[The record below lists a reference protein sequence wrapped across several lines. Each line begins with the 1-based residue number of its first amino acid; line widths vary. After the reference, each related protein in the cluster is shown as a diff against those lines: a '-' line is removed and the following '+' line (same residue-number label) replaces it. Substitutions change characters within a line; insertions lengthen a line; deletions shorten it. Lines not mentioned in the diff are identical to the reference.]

1 MIKYEDIIRE
11 ITILTKR
18 KERNE
23 KRIRELNDQNNSIL
37 SSLKILNTK
46 KEVFEK
52 LDADLGSVIRKKEK
66 KKNEDKKDSEV
77 ENQHKDYDVEKG
89 EKIVASNVYWAR
101 GSNKHGV

>member
-23 KRIRELNDQNNSIL
+23 KRIHELNDQNNSIL

-52 LDADLGSVIRKKEK
+52 LDADLGAVIRKKEK
-66 KKNEDKKDSEV
+66 KKNEDKNVSGLEDQYEDYEVKKSEK
-77 ENQHKDYDVEKG
+77 N
-89 EKIVASNVYWAR
+89 VASNVYWGH
-101 GSNKHGV
+101 GSNKHGF

>member
-23 KRIRELNDQNNSIL
+23 KRICELNDQNNSIL
-37 SSLKILNTK
+37 TSLKILNTK

-66 KKNEDKKDSEV
+66 KKNEDKKVSEV
-77 ENQHKDYDVEKG
+77 ENQHEDYDVEKG
-89 EKIVASNVYWAR
+89 EKIVASNVYWAH

>member
-23 KRIRELNDQNNSIL
+23 KRIHELNDQNNSIL

-66 KKNEDKKDSEV
+66 KKNEDKYVSGLEDQYEDYEVKKSEK
-77 ENQHKDYDVEKG
+77 N
-89 EKIVASNVYWAR
+89 VASNVFWPQSDR
-101 GSNKHGV
+101 KHGF

>member
-77 ENQHKDYDVEKG
+77 EKQHENYDVEKG
-89 EKIVASNVYWAR
+89 EKIVASNVFWPQSDR
-101 GSNKHGV
+101 KHGF

>member
-23 KRIRELNDQNNSIL
+23 KRIHELNDQNNSIL

-66 KKNEDKKDSEV
+66 KKNEDKYVSGLEDQYEDYEVKKSEK
-77 ENQHKDYDVEKG
+77 N
-89 EKIVASNVYWAR
+89 VASNVYWAH
-101 GSNKHGV
+101 GSNKHGF

>member
-77 ENQHKDYDVEKG
+77 EMQHENYDVEKG
-89 EKIVASNVYWAR
+89 EKIVASNVFW
-101 GSNKHGV
+101 GQNGQKSGL

>member
-23 KRIRELNDQNNSIL
+23 KRIHELNNQNNSIL
-37 SSLKILNTK
+37 ANLKILNTK

-52 LDADLGSVIRKKEK
+52 LDSDLGAVIRKKEK
-66 KKNEDKKDSEV
+66 KNNKEKNDNELK
-77 ENQHKDYDVEKG
+77 NQYEDYDVENG
-89 EKIVASNVYWAR
+89 EKNVASNVFW
-101 GSNKHGV
+101 GHSPNKHGL

>member
-89 EKIVASNVYWAR
+89 EKIVASNVFW
-101 GSNKHGV
+101 GHSPNKHGL